1 MESRNEIL
9 GIFLVLGIAACFA
22 MANTLAGLAYT
33 GGADALSVST
43 SRFLLPALILL
54 VILAV
59 RARPILMPKRD
70 ALTAIVLGL
79 VTVVYTWFLL
89 SSIELLPVPLAVL
102 IFYLFPLFTTFIVS
116 ALGWEKLYRVNIIA
130 AIVAFAGLTLV
141 LGVSGEGLR
150 MQGVFY
156 AFLAAIGLATVSAVS
171 KRVIRTGD
179 PRQATLY
186 MAATAT
192 VAFLLVTLTSGEFH
206 LPTTEPGWW
215 GFVGTNIFYAVAMI
229 GYFVAISMIGPAKT
243 TLFSYLEPLV
253 ATAAAWILLDQTL
266 DPLQLVGIAIVIGA
280 LVAAARAGMRAGRS
294 KT

>member
-9 GIFLVLGIAACFA
+9 GIVLVLGIAACFA

-54 VILAV
+54 VTLAV
-59 RARPILMPKRD
+59 RARPILMPRRD
-70 ALTAIVLGL
+70 AITSIVLGL
-79 VTVVYTWFLL
+79 VTVVYTWLLL

-116 ALGWEKLYRVNIIA
+116 ALGLEKLHRVNIIA
-130 AIVAFAGLTLV
+130 AVVAFAGLTLV
-141 LGVSGEGLR
+141 LGVSGEGLH
-150 MQGVFY
+150 MLGVFY

-192 VAFLLVTLTSGEFH
+192 VAFLLVTLTSGEFR

-215 GFVGTNIFYAVAMI
+215 GFVGTNLFYAVAMI